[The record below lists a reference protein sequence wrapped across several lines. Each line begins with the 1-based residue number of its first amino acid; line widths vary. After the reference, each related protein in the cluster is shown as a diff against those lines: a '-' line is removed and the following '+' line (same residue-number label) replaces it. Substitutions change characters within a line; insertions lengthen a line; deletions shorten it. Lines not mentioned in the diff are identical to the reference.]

1 MATDRR
7 TVLRALGGG
16 AAAVAASSV
25 VGLSAFASQVRPA
38 IYLNAQGRP
47 GGDWRA
53 GAFDADGRLLL
64 DEKLPG
70 RGHGFALDPI
80 SRQAVVFSR
89 RPGTFAVVLDLSAA
103 KSAVTFHTPAD
114 RHFYGHG
121 VFSPGGDLLYA
132 TENDFDNAQSVVGIF
147 DVAGG
152 FVRIGEFPTHGIGAH
167 EMLLTRDG
175 TTLVVANG
183 GIETHPD
190 FGRAELNLATMDP
203 SLTFLDARTGD
214 LIGQLRLSSDLHQL
228 SMRHLAFDA
237 AGRVW
242 FGCQFRGAPDNR
254 PQLVGTATRDGEIRL
269 LELPETTLL
278 GLRNYIGSVAASRD
292 GDRIA
297 ISSPQGNA
305 IVILDATSG
314 APLMTDV
321 LDNGCGLI
329 ADGAGFIASSG
340 DGAWQPLGGSPAEA
354 RRFNFRFDN
363 HLAARL

>member
-1 MATDRR
+1 MWSRRAFLKAAGAGFAATLAPARAEALDRAER
-7 TVLRALGGG
+7 VIASSIEKAGGG
-16 AAAVAASSV
+16 YGAALISET
-25 VGLSAFASQVRPA
+25 
-38 IYLNAQGRP
+38 
-47 GGDWRA
+47 GD
-53 GAFDADGRLLL
+53 LLTTV
-64 DEKLPG
+64 DLPDRGHDVTFSPTNG
-70 RGHGFALDPI
+70 RG
-80 SRQAVVFSR
+80 VVFAR
-89 RPGTFAVVLDLSAA
+89 QPGTFAVAFDPAGRAPPVTLNSAEG
-103 KSAVTFHTPAD
+103 
-114 RHFYGHG
+114 RHFFGHG
-121 VFSPGGDLLYA
+121 AFSPDGRLIYA

-214 LIGQLRLSSDLHQL
+214 FIGQLRLSSDLHQL

-237 AGRVW
+237 TGRVW
-242 FGCQFRGAPDNR
+242 FGCQFRGAPENR
-254 PQLVGTATRDGEIRL
+254 PQLVGTATRDGDIRL
-269 LELPETTLL
+269 VELPETTLL

-292 GDRIA
+292 GGRIA

-305 IVILDATSG
+305 IVILDAASG

-354 RRFNFRFDN
+354 RRFDFRFDN
-363 HLAARL
+363 HVAARL